1 MKITGTETSIDPEV
15 PGRDRDLRGIRKKP
29 WRLLLL
35 GAAVVVAAL
44 LIWWLWL
51 GSQLGDPAKE
61 FLVVTNRTDLR
72 LQIVQVAPDGTT
84 SEVTFV
90 DPGSTVETHLPCAA
104 APLQALDPQESVI
117 AARPGSAECNLAEWI
132 IE

>member
-1 MKITGTETSIDPEV
+1 
-15 PGRDRDLRGIRKKP
+15 
-29 WRLLLL
+29 
-35 GAAVVVAAL
+35 
-44 LIWWLWL
+44 
-51 GSQLGDPAKE
+51 
-61 FLVVTNRTDLR
+61 